1 MYNLYARKREK
12 TDFEYITSFENKN
25 QEYSEIDKLDRG
37 EYSEAIIVH
46 ENGCE
51 LYMEFQ
57 KPKVYKR
64 GGKCL

>member
-12 TDFEYITSFENKN
+12 PDFEYITSFENKN

-51 LYMEFQ
+51 LYMEFK

>member
-12 TDFEYITSFENKN
+12 PDFEYITSFENKN

-46 ENGCE
+46 ESGCE
-51 LYMEFQ
+51 LYMEFK